1 MKAMVF
7 AAGLGT
13 RLRPYTNDRPKALVE
28 VQGKTLLEIVLRRL
42 QSFGVEEVVVNVH
55 HFADK
60 VIAHLQEHEN
70 IGLEIHI
77 SDERDLLLDT
87 GGGLKKAAHLLSDA
101 PFLIHNVDIL
111 SDLDLG
117 QLYAA
122 HQPGENLST
131 LAVRQ
136 RETSRYLEFSPK
148 GELCGWKNKK
158 TGERKISREEAK
170 VMDWAY
176 SGMAVIDPGLF
187 AYFPKNKEVFSI
199 IEVWLT
205 AAKKGI
211 IRNFPHDKTK
221 WLDVGKPVALE
232 RAARE
237 FNLD

>member
-42 QSFGVEEVVVNVH
+42 QSFGVKEVVVNVH

-122 HQPGENLST
+122 HQPGQNLST

-136 RETSRYLEFSPK
+136 RETSRYLEFSTK

-158 TGERKISREEAK
+158 TGERKISKEE
-170 VMDWAY
+170 VTVLDWAY

-187 AYFPKNKEVFSI
+187 AYFPQDKEVFSI
-199 IEVWLT
+199 IEVWLA

-211 IRNFPHDKTK
+211 IRNFPHNATK
-221 WLDVGKPVALE
+221 WLDVGKPAALE
-232 RAARE
+232 RAAKE
-237 FNLD
+237 FNL

>member
-60 VIAHLQEHEN
+60 VIAHLKEQEN
-70 IGLEIHI
+70 FGLQIHI

-87 GGGLKKAAHLLSDA
+87 GGGLKKTAHLLSDA

-111 SDLDLG
+111 SNLDLR

-136 RETSRYLEFSPK
+136 RETSRYLEFSAE

-158 TGERKISREEAK
+158 TGERKISKEQAR
-170 VMDWAY
+170 VLDWAY
-176 SGMAVIDPGLF
+176 SGIAVIDPALF
-187 AYFPKNKEVFSI
+187 AFFPENKAVFSI
-199 IEVWLT
+199 IEVWLA

-211 IRNFPHDKTK
+211 IRNFPHDATK
-221 WLDVGKPVALE
+221 WLDVGKPAALE

-237 FNLD
+237 FNFD